1 VEEITDR
8 KRIKGQKTRKQIIQT
23 ACALFIENGYH
34 ATSTRQITDQLK
46 LAPSALYNHFSNK
59 EEIFAAVIEKYHP
72 WNRIPDAVVDA
83 DGDTVEELIRNASK
97 KLLKLWGEKPEMS
110 RLHLIEMLEFKGRH
124 LPEIFERVFSKSAE
138 SFEKIQ
144 RRNPKLSHI
153 SQRLFVRAMIGL
165 FFSYIMTDKV
175 SMNNGTEDLAG
186 DLDYFADA
194 YLQGVFA
201 KESSDH
207 K

>member
-1 VEEITDR
+1 MKEITDR
-8 KRIKGQKTRKQIIQT
+8 KKNKGQKTRDKIIQT
-23 ACALFIENGYH
+23 ACELFIENGYH
-34 ATSTRQITDQLK
+34 ATSTRQITDQLE

-59 EEIFAAVIEKYHP
+59 EEIFTAVIEKYHP
-72 WNRIPDAVVDA
+72 WNRIPEAVVDA
-83 DGDTVEELIRNASK
+83 DGDDVEELIRNASK

-110 RLHLIEMLEFKGRH
+110 RLHLIEMLEFKGGH
-124 LPEIFERVFSKSAE
+124 LPGIFERVFSKSAE
-138 SFEKIQ
+138 SFQVIQ
-144 RRNPKLSHI
+144 NRNPKLNNI

-175 SMNNGTEDLAG
+175 SMNSTEDDITS

-201 KESSDH
+201 KESSDR